1 MDRRKNSRP
10 QVLQKENLGLV
21 KKKESIQKLRDAITL
36 AKSENDTKQV
46 KLLEKVLTRIE
57 KM

>member
-1 MDRRKNSRP
+1 MDRRKNARP

-21 KKKESIQKLRDAITL
+21 EKKESIQKLRDAITL